1 MVCGR
6 ALAIEK
12 PYQPDTDC
20 HSFGPGARYL
30 KMKFVV
36 ARYLAVPRLLRL
48 LFEQAMMGAV
58 IGLLL
63 ATVLVAADVAGLGTL
78 ILGSDV
84 WLVASLLYFF
94 TFALTFASGM
104 IATSMLLNLD

>member
-1 MVCGR
+1 
-6 ALAIEK
+6 
-12 PYQPDTDC
+12 
-20 HSFGPGARYL
+20 
-30 KMKFVV
+30 MKFVV

-94 TFALTFASGM
+94 TFALTFATGM